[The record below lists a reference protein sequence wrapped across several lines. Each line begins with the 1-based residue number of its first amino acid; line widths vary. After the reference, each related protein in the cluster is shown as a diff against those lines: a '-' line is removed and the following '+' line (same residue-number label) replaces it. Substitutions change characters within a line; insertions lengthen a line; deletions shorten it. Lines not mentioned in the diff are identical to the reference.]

1 MKKENNMG
9 VLLILILLL
18 VGSIILWKAG
28 DCDVKEFL
36 GMGGAFI
43 CILAIVIIGIFC
55 IVENATAPKIY
66 ADMAQEREAIEYRLD
81 RVEDDSN
88 FTVNGGMYND
98 LVEYNNKLRS
108 YKLYTHN
115 FWIGWSYADAPAELD
130 YIELTKDTP

>member
-1 MKKENNMG
+1 MG
-9 VLLILILLL
+9 ILLILILLL
-18 VGSIILWKAG
+18 IVSIILWKTE
-28 DCDVKEFL
+28 DYDIKDFL
-36 GMGGAFI
+36 GMIGTVVCIFAIGVVGI
-43 CILAIVIIGIFC
+43 CC

-81 RVEDDSN
+81 KVEDDSN
-88 FTVNGGMYND
+88 FTVNGGVYND

-115 FWIGWSYADAPAELD
+115 FWVGWFYADTPAELD